1 MKNSICETLEIMS
14 NRGVARGVQGH
25 VSPGAKGRAK
35 MNNFNFTLNFDA
47 ILTNLFKILIRFNFG
62 AQKSS

>member
-1 MKNSICETLEIMS
+1 MS